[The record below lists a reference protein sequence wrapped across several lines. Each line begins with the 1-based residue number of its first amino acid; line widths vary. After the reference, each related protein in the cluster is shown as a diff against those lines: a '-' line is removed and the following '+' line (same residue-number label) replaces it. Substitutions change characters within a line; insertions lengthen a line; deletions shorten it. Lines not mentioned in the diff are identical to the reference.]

1 LAYVDGDGADALTN
15 TSCANRR
22 HVLYSG
28 KKRQKKEKKRKGKT
42 GEKKSTDKKATG
54 RGEDWRME
62 TKIKE

>member
-42 GEKKSTDKKATG
+42 GEKNPPIKKRRKEG
-54 RGEDWRME
+54 RIGGWRR
-62 TKIKE
+62 K